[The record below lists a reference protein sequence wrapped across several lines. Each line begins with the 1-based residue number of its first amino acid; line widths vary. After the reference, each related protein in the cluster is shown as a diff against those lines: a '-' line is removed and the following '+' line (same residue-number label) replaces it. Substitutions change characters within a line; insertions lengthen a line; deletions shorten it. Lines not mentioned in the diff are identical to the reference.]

1 MIKHYIDIATNTYI
15 IEKDDVII
23 FSIEL
28 DSNGEDVHVRGINNE
43 YIGDIKDLFLYY
55 LSK

>member
-1 MIKHYIDIATNTYI
+1 MIKHYIDILSNTYI
-15 IEKDDVII
+15 IEKDEVII

-28 DSNGEDVHVRGINNE
+28 GSNGEDVHIRGINNE
-43 YIGDIKDLFLYY
+43 YIGDIKDLFLCY

>member
-1 MIKHYIDIATNTYI
+1 MIKHYIDILTNTYI
-15 IEKDDVII
+15 IEKDGVII

-28 DSNGEDVHVRGINNE
+28 DPNGEDVHMRGINNE

>member
-1 MIKHYIDIATNTYI
+1 MIKHYIDILSNTYI
-15 IEKDDVII
+15 IEKDGVII

-28 DSNGEDVHVRGINNE
+28 DSNGEDVHIRGINNE

>member
-28 DSNGEDVHVRGINNE
+28 DSNGEDVHMRGINNE